1 MTLPG
6 AFESLTGSISLSL
19 MANTKSAIKAARK
32 SARLQTRNQGVK
44 TTLKTLH
51 KKFEAAAKAN
61 DAAAAKAAGI
71 AYASAMDK
79 ATKSGVVHKNAASR
93 AKAHVSKFV
102 LAK

>member
-1 MTLPG
+1 
-6 AFESLTGSISLSL
+6 

-51 KKFEAAAKAN
+51 KKFETAAKAN

-79 ATKSGVVHKNAASR
+79 ATKSGVIHKNAAAR
-93 AKAHVSKFV
+93 AKSHVSKFT